1 MRKTSAESQM
11 LVGCSFSLFNLV
23 EDASFS
29 PEFSHEVQST
39 PETEL
44 QLKHILSLVFRKG
57 NLKKNKTGS
66 RSKANVKKKN

>member
-1 MRKTSAESQM
+1 M

-57 NLKKNKTGS
+57 NLKKKTKQDQGQ
-66 RSKANVKKKN
+66 KQMLKKKKT